1 MKRLSLST
9 GLVAA
14 AMALSAAPLLAAP
27 FTCPTRGGDL
37 VFGQEANVNSLDQM
51 TSSTIST
58 RNIAMNIYETLIT
71 RDENNK
77 PIPELAESMQES
89 PDGMS
94 YTFKLRQ
101 GTRVEAVIDA
111 VESLDADTGISVTYP
126 SDCRDCTLAVEGVDI
141 DTIPVE
147 GQVLFIGLLFL
158 GTLAI
163 SRFSIQVGVPA
174 ILGVLVLGLAINI
187 NYLDITH
194 QQAESL
200 HVFALAW

>member
-101 GTRVEAVIDA
+101 GITFHNGKALTPPMSRLPLIA
-111 VESLDADTGISVTYP
+111 T
-126 SDCRDCTLAVEGVDI
+126 
-141 DTIPVE
+141 
-147 GQVLFIGLLFL
+147 IGL
-158 GTLAI
+158 ACSAARWI
-163 SRFSIQVGVPA
+163 MS
-174 ILGVLVLGLAINI
+174 
-187 NYLDITH
+187 
-194 QQAESL
+194 QAGKRPIRRPSS
-200 HVFALAW
+200 FA

>member
-14 AMALSAAPLLAAP
+14 AMALSAAPLLANP

-71 RDENNK
+71 RDENNT
-77 PIPELAESMQES
+77 PIPELAESMQEA

-101 GTRVEAVIDA
+101 GITFHNGKALT
-111 VESLDADTGISVTYP
+111 SADV
-126 SDCRDCTLAVEGVDI
+126 AAA
-141 DTIPVE
+141 
-147 GQVLFIGLLFL
+147 L
-158 GTLAI
+158 G
-163 SRFSIQVGVPA
+163 R
-174 ILGVLVLGLAINI
+174 
-187 NYLDITH
+187 
-194 QQAESL
+194 
-200 HVFALAW
+200 ALARA